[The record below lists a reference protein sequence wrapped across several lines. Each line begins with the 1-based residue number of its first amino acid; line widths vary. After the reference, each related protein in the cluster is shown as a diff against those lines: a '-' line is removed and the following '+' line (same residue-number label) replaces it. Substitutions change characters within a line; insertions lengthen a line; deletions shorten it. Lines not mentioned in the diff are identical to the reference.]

1 MNLDL
6 GGRMSYYDK
15 NEYDKFKFA
24 GKMNITNMILKM
36 KSLPQNVSIAKA
48 NLVFNNRY
56 ADLSTL
62 QMKIGRNDLTL
73 SGKLENFVAYAL
85 HNKTLKGSLN
95 MQSNYFNISDFM
107 TSDAKAKTAD
117 TAKLTLI
124 QIPKNID
131 LTMQANF
138 KKLDYSKMSFTNAK
152 GTLIV
157 ANGDMKIQN
166 MGLQAFGG
174 SVLMNGLYS
183 TADMKKPNVKFDLAL
198 TDVTFSEV
206 FKQVETFQ
214 KFAPVFEK
222 ATGKFSSKLS
232 FSSLLQNDMMPNM
245 ATLIG
250 NGSLTTKS
258 IGLSNVPVLTALAS
272 KLKHSELN
280 NTTIKDLNLN
290 FDIKDGKINTK
301 PFDVAVGNIKM
312 KLGGSTGLD
321 KSIAYSGTVQLPDQF
336 NLGKLSNLNLK
347 IGGTFS
353 KPKIQVDMMSMLN
366 TVLDDAKAKA
376 VGGVNKQ
383 IDSARPKAI
392 KAAQEQADQIR
403 AEAKRLGDEILANA
417 KTQSDQLVAKA
428 SNPITKA
435 IAQKAAQKLMNEAQK
450 KADDLNT
457 KADAKANDL
466 VQKATDAKL

>member
-1 MNLDL
+1 
-6 GGRMSYYDK
+6 
-15 NEYDKFKFA
+15 
-24 GKMNITNMILKM
+24 
-36 KSLPQNVSIAKA
+36 
-48 NLVFNNRY
+48 
-56 ADLSTL
+56 
-62 QMKIGRNDLTL
+62 
-73 SGKLENFVAYAL
+73 
-85 HNKTLKGSLN
+85 
-95 MQSNYFNISDFM
+95 
-107 TSDAKAKTAD
+107 
-117 TAKLTLI
+117 
-124 QIPKNID
+124 
-131 LTMQANF
+131 
-138 KKLDYSKMSFTNAK
+138 
-152 GTLIV
+152 
-157 ANGDMKIQN
+157 
-166 MGLQAFGG
+166 
-174 SVLMNGLYS
+174 MNGLYS

-250 NGSLTTKS
+250 NGSLSTKS

-272 KLKHSELN
+272 KLKRSELN

-301 PFDVAVGNIKM
+301 PFDVAVGNVKM
-312 KLGGSTGLD
+312 KLGGSTGFD
-321 KSIAYSGTVQLPDQF
+321 KSIAYAGTVQLPDQF

-353 KPKIQVDMMSMLN
+353 KPKVQVDMMSMLN
-366 TVLDDAKAKA
+366 TVLGDAKAKA
-376 VGGVNKQ
+376 VGEVNKQ
-383 IDSARPKAI
+383 IDSAKPKAI

-435 IAQKAAQKLMNEAQK
+435 LAQKAAQKLMNEAQK
-450 KADDLNT
+450 KADDLNA

>member
-1 MNLDL
+1 
-6 GGRMSYYDK
+6 
-15 NEYDKFKFA
+15 
-24 GKMNITNMILKM
+24 
-36 KSLPQNVSIAKA
+36 
-48 NLVFNNRY
+48 
-56 ADLSTL
+56 
-62 QMKIGRNDLTL
+62 
-73 SGKLENFVAYAL
+73 
-85 HNKTLKGSLN
+85 
-95 MQSNYFNISDFM
+95 
-107 TSDAKAKTAD
+107 
-117 TAKLTLI
+117 
-124 QIPKNID
+124 
-131 LTMQANF
+131 
-138 KKLDYSKMSFTNAK
+138 
-152 GTLIV
+152 
-157 ANGDMKIQN
+157 

-232 FSSLLQNDMMPNM
+232 FGSLLQNDMMPNM

-272 KLKHSELN
+272 K
-280 NTTIKDLNLN
+280 
-290 FDIKDGKINTK
+290 

-321 KSIAYSGTVQLPDQF
+321 KSIAYAGTVQLPDQF

-366 TVLDDAKAKA
+366 TVLGDAKAKA